1 MQTAVTWLEGSA
13 KNYKTRVAKLCE
25 WCGECICVRLAEV
38 TGQSNIWMVYTN
50 IGYERLVQTYGFT
63 LKGWPL
69 MQFKSPATVGSIHD
83 LGLLEDALTKKEF
96 DWQEVS
102 DEELQVWKQAAHNA
116 KVAEVGDLV
125 NVANVTNIMN
135 MVNVVNV
142 VNVGNIAN
150 VANGTNIAEVVE
162 VVEGSGKWKGL
173 GNAGEPEARRKKQ
186 KTSVM
191 VFGDE
196 G

>member
-1 MQTAVTWLEGSA
+1 M
-13 KNYKTRVAKLCE
+13 
-25 WCGECICVRLAEV
+25 
-38 TGQSNIWMVYTN
+38 
-50 IGYERLVQTYGFT
+50 
-63 LKGWPL
+63 
-69 MQFKSPATVGSIHD
+69 
-83 LGLLEDALTKKEF
+83 F

-125 NVANVTNIMN
+125 NVANVTNIVN
-135 MVNVVNV
+135 MVNM
-142 VNVGNIAN
+142 GNIAN

-162 VVEGSGKWKGL
+162 VVEGSGKWKGM